1 MIMIMN
7 SKNGVTMKRIVIS
20 MLAATS
26 LLAGCS
32 KEEEI
37 NKIDSTIKIKAEMG
51 FDDITR
57 TTIVKDEDGNYLA
70 RWTED
75 DEQNV
80 GLFCVDD
87 RDICVMNASGITL
100 INEGK
105 KATFDFILD
114 SSIDTDNLIFVAI
127 NSHASFGYN
136 ATTLLYNLINEQMQ
150 DWLGYYDPRADLIVS
165 KTIHTERP
173 TDNVNLNFTMTR
185 LNAILELSFKNLAL
199 DNGDHVQSVTF
210 ASEQPLA
217 GIISLSLS
225 DLNGVTYPIPYTLI
239 GEEKYSITLNGY
251 KAPYYISTLPVT
263 LKTGEEYTITVE
275 TTMATYTKS
284 STLPSDL
291 ELKMGD
297 ITRVTANMAT
307 ATKVV
312 K

>member
-1 MIMIMN
+1 MIMN
-7 SKNGVTMKRIVIS
+7 SNNGITMKRIVIS
-20 MLAATS
+20 MLAATA
-26 LLAGCS
+26 LLVGCS

-75 DEQNV
+75 DELNV

-87 RDICVMNASGITL
+87 RDICVMDASGITL
-100 INEGK
+100 IDGGK

-136 ATTLLYNLINEQMQ
+136 ATTLLYNLINEQIQ

-185 LNAILELSFKNLAL
+185 LNAILELSFKNLEL

-225 DLNGVTYPIPYTLI
+225 DLDGVTYPIPYTLMDDGI
-239 GEEKYSITLNGY
+239 NSITLTGVY
-251 KAPYYISTLPVT
+251 KAPYYISTLPAT
-263 LKTGEEYTITVE
+263 LKAGEEYTITVE
-275 TTMATYTKS
+275 TQMATYTKS